1 MCQNDCKDE
10 CKKYEFTITA
20 ESQLN
25 QTFDT
30 FTTTE
35 KPGILILATCF
46 SEKSKVNELLSKYGL
61 YAALKIS
68 AERGILTDGRIYK
81 LDEDQSTVLDK
92 IREDHVQA
100 TKSGK
105 IKRTKN
111 VVLYGHAGTGEQED
125 FYYITVYHR
134 DSCLLSST

>member
-1 MCQNDCKDE
+1 MCQNGCKDE
-10 CKKYEFTITA
+10 CKKYEFTPAA

-25 QTFDT
+25 QIFDT
-30 FTTTE
+30 FTE
-35 KPGILILATCF
+35 KKKPGILILATCF

-92 IREDHVQA
+92 VREDHVQA
-100 TKSGK
+100 TKSGE